1 MFFIPQ
7 PHILKTKI
15 LFSAFFLA
23 LLTTSCSEIER
34 AARKPISEEEACTRL
49 KGLIADHPN
58 NFKKYQKSLRR
69 VRNLNTWSAEKVF
82 PMAENCQVWEWS
94 TGLHSYICNWQAR
107 DGMASAKADYQDG
120 NRIIQSCL
128 GPEWEPQTNT
138 TQSGGERTVYRKEG
152 SKTLVGIR
160 YFKESRSI
168 IGSWHTVVTIGDDSN
183 LRAPLQ

>member
-1 MFFIPQ
+1 MYFKSTNK
-7 PHILKTKI
+7 LLRTKI
-15 LFSAFFLA
+15 LFSAVFLA

-49 KGLIADHPN
+49 KGLIAEHPN
-58 NFKKYQKSLRR
+58 NFKKFQKSLRK

-107 DGMASAKADYQDG
+107 DGLAAAKTDYKDG

-128 GPEWEPQTNT
+128 GSTWESQSNT
-138 TQSGGERTVYRKEG
+138 TKSGGERTVYTKPS

-160 YFKESRSI
+160 YFKESRSVF
-168 IGSWHTVVTIGDDSN
+168 GNWHTVVTIGDESN
-183 LRAPLQ
+183 LNAKTQ

>member
-1 MFFIPQ
+1 MNFMPQ
-7 PHILKTKI
+7 NKLLKAKI
-15 LFSAFFLA
+15 LFSAVFLA

-58 NFKKYQKSLRR
+58 NFIKYQKSLRQ

-82 PMAENCQVWEWS
+82 PMAENCQIWEWS
-94 TGLHSYICNWQAR
+94 TGLHSYICNWEAK

-128 GPEWEPQTNT
+128 GPSWESQSNT
-138 TQSGGERTVYRKEG
+138 TKSGGERTVYSKTG

-168 IGSWHTVVTIGDDSN
+168 IGNWYTVVTIGDESN
-183 LRAPLQ
+183 LKAPIQ